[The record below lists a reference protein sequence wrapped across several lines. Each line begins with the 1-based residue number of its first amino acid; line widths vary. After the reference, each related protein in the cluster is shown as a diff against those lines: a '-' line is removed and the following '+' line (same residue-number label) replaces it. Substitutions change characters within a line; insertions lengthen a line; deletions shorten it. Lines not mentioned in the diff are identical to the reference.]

1 MALTHQD
8 AAEALRLAEAA
19 EARSDMLRGYQST
32 ASHLILWGAVY
43 AVAYALSYFRP
54 AQAGWGWVVLIAL
67 GSLGSTVIGA
77 RDRPDRQSGR
87 AALIIPT
94 LMATFFVFIVAT
106 SAIMQPQDPRQMGA
120 FVPLVV
126 AVCYVVL
133 GLGAG
138 SRITLAGVALGA
150 LTLVGYFA
158 FPSIFMLWMA
168 VVAGG
173 TLVLSGLWLRRV

>member
-1 MALTHQD
+1 
-8 AAEALRLAEAA
+8 
-19 EARSDMLRGYQST
+19 
-32 ASHLILWGAVY
+32 
-43 AVAYALSYFRP
+43 
-54 AQAGWGWVVLIAL
+54 
-67 GSLGSTVIGA
+67 
-77 RDRPDRQSGR
+77 
-87 AALIIPT
+87 
-94 LMATFFVFIVAT
+94 MATFLVFIVAT
-106 SAIMQPQDPRQMGA
+106 SAIMQPQDPRQMAA